1 MTANPYPP
9 TESRALVR
17 INLPATTEPKPN
29 GRPPEFDRA
38 AVCKHIFDQIIN
50 GRLLK
55 HILEDMGMPSK
66 SALFDWFEE
75 DLTLDARYKRA
86 KQWRNE
92 QWDDECIDIAND
104 VNRDVIE
111 ERDSEGNHLR
121 FVPNKMALKRDEVR
135 IAQYEK
141 HTRHFSKPDPKL
153 PAPAAPAAPAAEPEK
168 PYVPGDYG
176 RERPTLDQ
184 MKDALAGWARK
195 DPA

>member
-17 INLPATTEPKPN
+17 ITLPATTEPKPN

-176 RERPTLDQ
+176 RDRPTLDQ